1 MFGSPRGF
9 LLDSV
14 GEEEELEEEQ
24 MDSECQQLVVQLVL
38 APGTGFCDRGT
49 FFED

>member
-14 GEEEELEEEQ
+14 GEEELEEEQ
-24 MDSECQQLVVQLVL
+24 MDPECQQLVVQLVL
-38 APGTGFCDRGT
+38 ATGIGCCDRGT